1 MALRKVDSSMVYALD
16 YDPKA
21 KTLEVVFRKGGVFV
35 YHGVPPA
42 EYRRLMKSGSIGSYM
57 RDCIIGMY
65 REDKL

>member
-21 KTLEVVFRKGGVFV
+21 KTLEVVFRKGGVVV

-42 EYRRLMKSGSIGSYM
+42 EYRNLMKSGSIGSYM

-65 REDKL
+65 CESKL

>member
-21 KTLEVVFRKGGVFV
+21 KTLEVVFRKGGIFV
-35 YHGVPPA
+35 YRGVPPV

-65 REDKL
+65 SESKL

>member
-42 EYRRLMKSGSIGSYM
+42 EYRRMMNSGSIGSYM